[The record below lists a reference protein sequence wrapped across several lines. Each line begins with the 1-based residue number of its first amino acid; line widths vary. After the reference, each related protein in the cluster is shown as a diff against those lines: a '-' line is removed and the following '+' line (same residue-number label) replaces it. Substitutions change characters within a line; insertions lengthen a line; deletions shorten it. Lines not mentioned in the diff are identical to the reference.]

1 MAEGNVV
8 GSAEFELRATRAKIQ
23 GDMEAARRE
32 VAEAAKRTEAELEG
46 IVGTGTAKGSKRA
59 AEALKEPKQAGIE
72 AGAAIRD
79 SMKKA
84 GDEIAESIGR
94 GARKAKADLESVAQK
109 AREVQKV
116 KLPTPTVPTEATHR
130 LVTNPINGTQSWVP
144 KMDPAGGVPSQSAP
158 TTAVPIT
165 PGLKEAAGDAGKL
178 KDALDGVKPS
188 AESTAEGLGK
198 IDKSALLTGAAIGAL
213 IGGAVMVTKTM
224 WDMGRAAMQ
233 AAGEIA
239 DTATRIGVSTDAL
252 QEWRYVAVKSGEDA
266 KAADQALSS
275 FAEKLALAGSQ
286 LNKQAVKD
294 FGALGFSPEQLKSF
308 KSTEEALDAVIDRIS
323 DLKSESDRAAIA
335 DRLGLG
341 PLVVA
346 VRNGADE
353 IASLRDEAR
362 LLGAVMDAD
371 VVKRGAEAQQQF
383 ETLSRVIDV
392 QLKTAFIDLAPA
404 IIKAIEL
411 VAKLAQDLNAA
422 LDQWRRLDERTGR
435 GLQSERAKLVA
446 ERDAIAGQFGT
457 RPLSGQVVVARRIE
471 GENYSTV
478 SGRAAVAAGA
488 RPFGGSVP
496 RLPSASN
503 DNWGLFERRGKASYT
518 DAGEQ
523 FDAAQRRIAAID
535 AELARRTVTNQAPQ
549 RQDRPGGTSL
559 QLPPGRSSNTGQ
571 REAEREARRAERV
584 EQEIFRARQR
594 ALGIFDREALTVQE
608 RFDIEQAQVKLE
620 REAEQ
625 KQLES
630 RLARKDITAKEYE
643 QLKLLNDQTATLE
656 DRVASD
662 ILARDLADE
671 RLAQERMLS
680 DLTADLLSLQSGA
693 ARTAK
698 ERREIELRLLAM
710 AQQRAR
716 DERENDPKFRQL
728 SPQRQQAIRDEQERV
743 FGLQRDAVNRANL
756 SPLDAWR
763 DQSLKSIAE
772 VREAYESV
780 AARGLDALNAG
791 IVDAI
796 MNTRDLGEV
805 FSNVAKQMMADIVSI
820 GIRRNLTEPLAE
832 MLFGG
837 GGGGGAKAA
846 ARAAKGIGGGSSNW
860 LSKIFSAGR
869 SFLGFSEGGFTGAGG
884 KHEPAGLVHKGEYVL
899 PQEAVSRIGL
909 ARLEAMRFGNLPGYA
924 EGGLVGLSLPS
935 FAPAIG
941 GLAAV
946 GAGRSAEPI
955 VFDMRGAFVPETFM
969 REVEQKVAA
978 GEARAYGRAMNDAP
992 KLTMSQTARQQRQ
1005 AVGRQ
1010 RRGS

>member
-8 GSAEFELRATRAKIQ
+8 GSAEFELRATRAKIH

-46 IVGTGTAKGSKRA
+46 IVGTGTAKGSKKA
-59 AEALKEPKQAGIE
+59 TEALKEPKQAGIE

-84 GDEIAESIGR
+84 GDEIAESVGR

-109 AREVQKV
+109 ARQVQQQKV
-116 KLPTPTVPTEATHR
+116 WLPTEEWRKST
-130 LVTNPINGTQSWVP
+130 S
-144 KMDPAGGVPSQSAP
+144 GGLTSAQGILR
-158 TTAVPIT
+158 TTD
-165 PGLKEAAGDAGKL
+165 ESRAAARDAGVARAKAEIE
-178 KDALDGVKPS
+178 ALNKATADIKPS
-188 AESTAEGLGK
+188 ADLGAEGLGK
-198 IDKSALLTGAAIGAL
+198 VNTKALLTGAAIGAL

-294 FGALGFSPEQLKSF
+294 FGAIGFSPEQLKSF

-346 VRNGADE
+346 VRGGADE

-457 RPLSGQVVVARRIE
+457 RPLNGQVVVARRIE
-471 GENYSTV
+471 GGTYTV
-478 SGRAAVAAGA
+478 PSSRAVMAAGA
-488 RPFGGSVP
+488 RPFGGGSVP
-496 RLPSASN
+496 KLPSASN
-503 DNWGLFERRGKASYT
+503 EEWGLFERRGRTSYT

-523 FDAAQRRIAAID
+523 FDAAQHRIAAID
-535 AELARRTVTNQAPQ
+535 AELASRVVTNQAPQ

-630 RLARKDITAKEYE
+630 RLARKDITKAEYD

-656 DRVASD
+656 DRVAAD

-671 RLAQERMLS
+671 RLAQERALS
-680 DLTADLLSLQSGA
+680 DLTRDLLSLQSGA

-716 DERENDPKFRQL
+716 EDLERDLARTPGL
-728 SPQRQQAIRDEQERV
+728 SDADKQARRDELVRIERA
-743 FGLQRDAVNRANL
+743 QTDAVNRQNMG
-756 SPLDAWR
+756 PMEAWR
-763 DQSLKSIAE
+763 DANLRTAAE
-772 VREAYESV
+772 VQEAYERV
-780 AARGLDALNAG
+780 ATRGLDALNDG
-791 IVDAI
+791 LVDAI
-796 MNTRDLGEV
+796 MNTRSLGDV
-805 FSNVAKQMMADIVSI
+805 FKNVAKQILADLLSISGRQSIV
-820 GIRRNLTEPLAE
+820 EPLAAA
-832 MLFGG
+832 LFGAGG
-837 GGGGGAKAA
+837 GGGNAPASGGP
-846 ARAAKGIGGGSSNW
+846 GGSGGGW
-860 LSKIFSAGR
+860 LKKALGWGR
-869 SFLGFSEGGFTGAGG
+869 SLFGFADGRVGGDG
-884 KHEPAGLVHKGEYVL
+884 KIQGPGTSRSDSILALLDGD
-899 PQEAVSRIGL
+899 PIRVSRDESIMNAEATRKYAPFLRAMNDGVFERYLDGL
-909 ARLEAMRFGNLPGYA
+909 RGFKD
-924 EGGLVGLSLPS
+924 GLVGLSMPS
-935 FAPAIG
+935 LAMPALG
-941 GLAAV
+941 
-946 GAGRSAEPI
+946 GAGGVQRPQRVQHEVI
-955 VFDMRGAFVPETFM
+955 VRPERDSFIALASDAAAP
-969 REVEQKVAA
+969 VAA
-978 GEARAYGRAMNDAP
+978 QAAMGAV
-992 KLTMSQTARQQRQ
+992 KVVQHQVETQQRRS
-1005 AVGRQ
+1005 RQ
-1010 RRGS
+1010 RLA